1 MTYAE
6 SGLFWSQCFLPS
18 LVIRKAQAG
27 AGKSSLG
34 LLCSEMAVSARVDSV
49 LKIPEISGVESI
61 SSSAYW
67 RDFVLWSCLGA
78 LAPQ

>member
-1 MTYAE
+1 MLKQQAAD
-6 SGLFWSQCFLPS
+6 FK
-18 LVIRKAQAG
+18 LVFILIGIINFEATWILNAIKT
-27 AGKSSLG
+27 
-34 LLCSEMAVSARVDSV
+34 RVDSV